1 MMLSKVSGEA
11 NYRLSEFARLY
22 MLSNVKR
29 ARELWL
35 RYLKASTDLNYD
47 LAIEKLYEYY
57 HSGAF

>member
-1 MMLSKVSGEA
+1 ML
-11 NYRLSEFARLY
+11 Y
-22 MLSNVKR
+22 NVKR

-57 HSGAF
+57 HSGAFKDEMMANYLLTKMKK